1 MPSLTIIIT
10 VALMLLAVAIA
21 ALALRPRGPRMRD
34 EPLGNPHPD
43 RAEPVVRSES
53 RHHDTPA
60 GADLTQRGGR
70 HDED

>member
-1 MPSLTIIIT
+1 MPSLTIIVI
-10 VALMLLAVAIA
+10 VLMLVGVAVTAV
-21 ALALRPRGPRMRD
+21 ALRPRGPRVRG

-60 GADLTQRGGR
+60 GADLTQHGGR